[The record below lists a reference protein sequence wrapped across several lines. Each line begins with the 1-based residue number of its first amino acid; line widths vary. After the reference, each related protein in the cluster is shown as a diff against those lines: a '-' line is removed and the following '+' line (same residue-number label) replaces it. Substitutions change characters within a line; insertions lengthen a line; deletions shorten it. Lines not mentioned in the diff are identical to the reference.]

1 MDKSYFQSSI
11 TLMKV
16 LPIEQASHRLCRRDH
31 VSGVFIKL
39 SIYVRFHADTHYY
52 TITYNTTYSDV
63 SFGRLT
69 NAFSLTNDILLFIRS
84 LKYNDC
90 WLTPIQRFFSYIM
103 EFYSA
108 ADWNN
113 SPRVDMSLH
122 LDTLFWFRAN
132 HSLLFPLNAECLAEM
147 QQIPILYSLVWPD
160 RGSNPRSTALET
172 NTLTITPP
180 IELVWNIAS
189 H

>member
-1 MDKSYFQSSI
+1 
-11 TLMKV
+11 MKV

-31 VSGVFIKL
+31 VTGVFLKL

-84 LKYNDC
+84 LKYSDC

-108 ADWNN
+108 ADK
-113 SPRVDMSLH
+113 
-122 LDTLFWFRAN
+122 
-132 HSLLFPLNAECLAEM
+132 
-147 QQIPILYSLVWPD
+147 Q
-160 RGSNPRSTALET
+160 
-172 NTLTITPP
+172 
-180 IELVWNIAS
+180 
-189 H
+189 